1 MKIGD
6 QSQNLQIEKYLNTQ
20 GVNNQQNKQ
29 TDASQ
34 QQAASQVKKTDTVQ
48 ISSRSRLLN
57 KVQSSANS
65 QEPQRTE
72 RLQMIKEQVQ
82 NGTYKVD
89 AEKVANAMLK
99 DLIKDLG

>member
-29 TDASQ
+29 AETTQ
-34 QQAASQVKKTDTVQ
+34 QQAASQMKTDTVQ
-48 ISSRSRLLN
+48 LSRGSRLLN
-57 KVQSSANS
+57 KVHGNVNS
-65 QEPQRTE
+65 QEPQRAE

-89 AEKVANAMLK
+89 AEKVASAMLK

>member
-20 GVNNQQNKQ
+20 GVNNQQNRQ
-29 TDASQ
+29 AENAQ
-34 QQAASQVKKTDTVQ
+34 QQNASQVKTDTVHL
-48 ISSRSRLLN
+48 SSRSRLLN
-57 KVQSSANS
+57 KVQNTSSS
-65 QEPQRTE
+65 QEPQRAE

>member
-6 QSQNLQIEKYLNTQ
+6 QNHGLQIEKYLNTQ
-20 GVNNQQNKQ
+20 AVGNKTEGQQDANKAHQ
-29 TDASQ
+29 KSP
-34 QQAASQVKKTDTVQ
+34 VKTDTVEL
-48 ISSRSRLLN
+48 SSQSKLLN
-57 KVQSSANS
+57 KVSDTMKTH
-65 QEPQRTE
+65 EPHRAE
-72 RLQMIKEQVQ
+72 KIEMIKEQIQ

>member
-29 TDASQ
+29 ADASQ
-34 QQAASQVKKTDTVQ
+34 QQAASNIKTDTVQ
-48 ISSRSRLLN
+48 ISDRSKLLN
-57 KVQSSANS
+57 KVQSNVNS
-65 QEPQRTE
+65 QEPQRAE

-89 AEKVANAMLK
+89 AEKVADAMLK

>member
-20 GVNNQQNKQ
+20 GVNNQQSKQ
-29 TDASQ
+29 AETIHQQPASQ
-34 QQAASQVKKTDTVQ
+34 MKTDTVQ
-48 ISSRSRLLN
+48 LSNRSKLLN
-57 KVQSSANS
+57 RVHGNVNS
-65 QEPQRTE
+65 QEPQRAE

-82 NGTYKVD
+82 NGIYKVD
-89 AEKVANAMLK
+89 AEKIANAMIK

>member
-20 GVNNQQNKQ
+20 GVNNHQNKQ
-29 TDASQ
+29 PENSQ
-34 QQAASQVKKTDTVQ
+34 QQAAAQIKTDTVQ
-48 ISSRSRLLN
+48 LSSRSKLLN
-57 KVQSSANS
+57 KVQSSASS
-65 QEPQRTE
+65 QEMQRAE

-82 NGTYKVD
+82 NGTYEVD

>member
-6 QSQNLQIEKYLNTQ
+6 QTQNLQIEKYLNTQ
-20 GVNNQQNKQ
+20 GVNNQQNRQ
-29 TDASQ
+29 AENAQ
-34 QQAASQVKKTDTVQ
+34 QQNTTQVKTDTVQ
-48 ISSRSRLLN
+48 ISSRSRLMN
-57 KVQSSANS
+57 KVQNTAGS

>member
-20 GVNNQQNKQ
+20 AVNNHQKQ
-29 TDASQ
+29 AEETTQ
-34 QQAASQVKKTDTVQ
+34 QQAASQVKTDTVN
-48 ISSRSRLLN
+48 ISSRSKLLN
-57 KVQSSANS
+57 KVHGSVDS
-65 QEPQRTE
+65 QEPQRAE

-82 NGTYKVD
+82 NGTYEVD
-89 AEKVANAMLK
+89 PEKVANAMLK

>member
-6 QSQNLQIEKYLNTQ
+6 QNHGLQIEKYLNTQ
-20 GVNNQQNKQ
+20 AVGNKSEGQLDSSKAQQK
-29 TDASQ
+29 TPVS
-34 QQAASQVKKTDTVQ
+34 TDTVEL
-48 ISSRSRLLN
+48 SSQSKLLN
-57 KVQSSANS
+57 KVSDTMKTH
-65 QEPQRTE
+65 EPHRAE
-72 RLQMIKEQVQ
+72 KIDMIKEQIQ

>member
-6 QSQNLQIEKYLNTQ
+6 QNHGLQIEKYLNTQ
-20 GVNNQQNKQ
+20 AVADKQQNQQEINKPNQ
-29 TDASQ
+29 NPA
-34 QQAASQVKKTDTVQ
+34 VKTDTVEL
-48 ISSRSRLLN
+48 SSQSKLLN
-57 KVQSSANS
+57 KVTDTIKAH
-65 QEPQRTE
+65 EPQRAE
-72 RLQMIKEQVQ
+72 KLQMIKEQVQ

>member
-6 QSQNLQIEKYLNTQ
+6 QTQNLQIEKYLNTQ
-20 GVNNQQNKQ
+20 GVNNQQNRQ
-29 TDASQ
+29 AENAQ
-34 QQAASQVKKTDTVQ
+34 QQNTAQVKTDTVQ
-48 ISSRSRLLN
+48 ISSRSRLMN
-57 KVQSSANS
+57 RVQNTAGS